1 MNSHLAT
8 DRKEKPL
15 AEKNRL
21 TKTSNSETAKRTIDE
36 ATKKAM
42 AQGRERSR
50 IVDLY
55 LKALDEH
62 KWFGRGPSQQTDPHE
77 IESELARLED
87 EKSLAQGSA
96 KLFLIQEQNNL
107 KAQLDALNSTGEYK
121 RLEAKFISIA
131 KQFSID
137 RKISYDSWREVG
149 VPVRILNKAGM
160 YPPRGSRILNSSD
173 EEGTLGEPSE

>member
-21 TKTSNSETAKRTIDE
+21 SKTSNSDTAKRTIDE

-62 KWFGRGPSQQTDPHE
+62 KWFGRGPSQQTDPRE
-77 IESELARLED
+77 IES
-87 EKSLAQGSA
+87 
-96 KLFLIQEQNNL
+96 
-107 KAQLDALNSTGEYK
+107 
-121 RLEAKFISIA
+121 
-131 KQFSID
+131 
-137 RKISYDSWREVG
+137 
-149 VPVRILNKAGM
+149 
-160 YPPRGSRILNSSD
+160 
-173 EEGTLGEPSE
+173 